1 MGIPIVVMVGR
12 LTTSSPFLKTEK
24 MIYRIC
30 NHYSGRTIGINP
42 TITRNGTVSCE
53 LSFSERGI
61 HPALFILLANDK
73 CCFFQC
79 FYLEYCMFGR

>member
-1 MGIPIVVMVGR
+1 M
-12 LTTSSPFLKTEK
+12 
-24 MIYRIC
+24 
-30 NHYSGRTIGINP
+30 NP
-42 TITRNGTVSCE
+42 TISRNGTVSCE